1 MAEAVRAAVDAIV
14 DGAQAAPAE
23 VETQA
28 ADAPAEA
35 APAGAPAAPPAPP
48 TEDRRRAD
56 LAELQAFA
64 RAQANWSREKAELA
78 GAAVAA
84 ESKAKAA
91 ILAALDSD
99 EPDAALAE
107 LGLSVE
113 QRRALASRMV
123 LRHVPED
130 QAPPELRAKIREDNL
145 RAEVRKLGKEFEQY
159 KKAQDEGRE
168 RERQETAARETTRA
182 TLETLHEA
190 FRSAGDD
197 AKLVRSKYAKRTS
210 FVIRDAIELGKQL
223 ATEGKIPSGLSDP
236 QIARFL
242 VTELER
248 QYREDFA
255 LDAQAPAATA
265 PPSPPIPLNGRKPA
279 NQIAAEGHAART
291 LTRSA
296 TAVTRPPPAE
306 APRSED
312 DDLRDMAAEMAR
324 ARREGHPLA

>member
-197 AKLVRSKYAKRTS
+197 AKLVHVEFPIDGAVLQGADPDRRSLGRLDG
-210 FVIRDAIELGKQL
+210 RDIPFAREDDAEHGRNDNRGGQR
-223 ATEGKIPSGLSDP
+223 ESKIPLPRRRPRRLIHRS
-236 QIARFL
+236 
-242 VTELER
+242 T
-248 QYREDFA
+248 
-255 LDAQAPAATA
+255 
-265 PPSPPIPLNGRKPA
+265 PP
-279 NQIAAEGHAART
+279 
-291 LTRSA
+291 
-296 TAVTRPPPAE
+296 
-306 APRSED
+306 
-312 DDLRDMAAEMAR
+312 
-324 ARREGHPLA
+324 